1 MTFGREASAFTKQ
14 MAEGQQV
21 SLEYERGSPGS
32 VLLDYHHDLVAL
44 WLLSEILVGSF
55 QGSLLGGSAEAWH
68 GHRLDGLIDLMK
80 RPRND
85 PHHCPVTH
93 EAHPPSSELGPGHV
107 PLSRARS

>member
-1 MTFGREASAFTKQ
+1 MTFGREASAFTKR

-55 QGSLLGGSAEAWH
+55 
-68 GHRLDGLIDLMK
+68 
-80 RPRND
+80 
-85 PHHCPVTH
+85 
-93 EAHPPSSELGPGHV
+93 
-107 PLSRARS
+107 